1 MNPFSTVACRATQAL
16 LTSLL
21 GAGLMACGGG
31 GGSSAAPAAVGSLTG
46 TLGCTIP
53 LGESTCTATLQWA
66 STDATAPKVIL
77 GATTVATTAVGTNTA
92 QLIGAGSNT
101 VVLLDGSTP
110 LATLNIQGACAA
122 GSQIDGSVCAPLV
135 VRYSEFKLVRLADQ
149 GGYIG
154 TILPDGSVKPLT
166 NHSGF
171 TAAVTGALAPLAIC
185 AIWDTKLANGW
196 PVISCQTPGTA
207 GNLRRNF
214 PVDPISGTVEPEYR
228 AAMPAGAVFHD
239 VGFGIFGDAPYA
251 AFGASQIGMYI
262 DVMEGTYFF
271 TDNDSI
277 RLRLTGDGFASNK
290 VVATCSNNIDC
301 FHYLAVFS
309 N

>member
-1 MNPFSTVACRATQAL
+1 M
-16 LTSLL
+16 
-21 GAGLMACGGG
+21 
-31 GGSSAAPAAVGSLTG
+31 
-46 TLGCTIP
+46 GCTIP

-135 VRYSEFKLVRLADQ
+135 ARYSEFKLVKLADQ

-166 NHSGF
+166 NNSGF
-171 TAAVTGALAPLAIC
+171 ITSVTGAVFPLGIC
-185 AIWDTKLANGW
+185 EIWDAKLTNGW
-196 PVISCQTPGTA
+196 PVISCQTAGTG

-214 PVDPISGTVEPEYR
+214 PVDPINAAVAPEYK
-228 AAMPAGAVFHD
+228 AAMPADAAKHSF
-239 VGFGIFGDAPYA
+239 GFGTFGDTPYA
-251 AFGASQIGMYI
+251 AFGVSRLGDYI
-262 DVMEGTYFF
+262 DVKEGTYYF
-271 TDNDSI
+271 TDTDSV
-277 RLRLTGDGFASNK
+277 RLRLTSDGFVSNK
-290 VVATCSNNIDC
+290 VVASCSSIDC

>member
-1 MNPFSTVACRATQAL
+1 M
-16 LTSLL
+16 
-21 GAGLMACGGG
+21 GG
-31 GGSSAAPAAVGSLTG
+31 GGSSNAPAAVGSLTG

-66 STDATAPKVIL
+66 STDAIAPKVIL
-77 GATTVATTAVGTNTA
+77 GATTVATTAVGTNTT
-92 QLIGAGSNT
+92 QVIGAGSNT

-135 VRYSEFKLVRLADQ
+135 ARYSEFKLVRLADQ

-166 NHSGF
+166 NRSGF

-214 PVDPISGTVEPEYR
+214 PVDPISGTVEPEYK

-239 VGFGIFGDAPYA
+239 VPYGPVAPYTSFA
-251 AFGASQIGMYI
+251 VGYTGSF
-262 DVMEGTYFF
+262 VHVVEGIYYFLS
-271 TDNDSI
+271 NDSVN
-277 RLRLTGDGFASNK
+277 LRLTADEFASNK
-290 VVATCSNNIDC
+290 VVASCSNNIDC

>member
-1 MNPFSTVACRATQAL
+1 MKPDSNVPCRAVQAL

-31 GGSSAAPAAVGSLTG
+31 GGSSNAPAAVGSLTG

-77 GATTVATTAVGTNTA
+77 GATTVATTAAGTNTA
-92 QLIGAGSNT
+92 QLIVAGSNA

-110 LATLNIQGACAA
+110 LSTLNIQGVCAA

-135 VRYSEFKLVRLADQ
+135 ARYSEFKLVKLADQ
-149 GGYIG
+149 AGYIG

-171 TAAVTGALAPLAIC
+171 TVAVTGALAPLAIC
-185 AIWDTKLANGW
+185 DIWDTKLANGW

-214 PVDPISGTVEPEYR
+214 PVDPISGTVEPEYK
-228 AAMPAGAVFHD
+228 AAMPTGAVAHG
-239 VGFGIFGDAPYA
+239 VGFGTYGDSPYA
-251 AFGASQIGMYI
+251 AFGVSQAGMYI
-262 DVMEGTYFF
+262 DVKEGTYFF
-271 TDNDSI
+271 TDTDRV
-277 RLRLTGDGFASNK
+277 RLRLTVDAFVSSR
-290 VVATCSNNIDC
+290 VVATCAAIGC
-301 FHYLAVFS
+301 FNYLAVFS